1 MSLIALAQPKDSF
14 SIHLNKKVLLKP
26 ASPVNSSAPQVV
38 INKKDIK
45 KKGLFAIQYKQAQK
59 QEDWERIFQFT
70 DAENNIQLQK
80 GYAYTEGTFGFNNA
94 ELYTLLAKNKKL
106 MVYTFQQPTNS
117 LMVGIRI
124 ERYLLCE
131 LVLQ

>member
-1 MSLIALAQPKDSF
+1 MSLIVLAQPKDSF
-14 SIHLNKKVLLKP
+14 SIHLNKKVLLKL
-26 ASPVNSSAPQVV
+26 ASPVNNNGPQVS

-59 QEDWERIFQFT
+59 QEGWERIFQIT
-70 DAENNIQLQK
+70 DAANNIQLQK
-80 GYAYTEGTFGFNNA
+80 GFAYAEGSYGFNTA
-94 ELYTLLAKNKKL
+94 ELVPLLTKNKKL
-106 MVYTFQQPTNS
+106 MVYTYQQPTNS